1 LIKDYYLASIF
12 LQQSRL
18 AKVSY
23 SVDKVRI
30 ELAPQKIA
38 QKARFE
44 IKMDFPFRQ
53 AFQQ

>member
-1 LIKDYYLASIF
+1 LRP
-12 LQQSRL
+12 SRL
-18 AKVSY
+18 AEVSY

-30 ELAPQKIA
+30 ELATQKIA

-44 IKMDFPFRQ
+44 IKTDSPFRQ

>member
-1 LIKDYYLASIF
+1 
-12 LQQSRL
+12 
-18 AKVSY
+18 
-23 SVDKVRI
+23 VRI
-30 ELAPQKIA
+30 ELATQKIA